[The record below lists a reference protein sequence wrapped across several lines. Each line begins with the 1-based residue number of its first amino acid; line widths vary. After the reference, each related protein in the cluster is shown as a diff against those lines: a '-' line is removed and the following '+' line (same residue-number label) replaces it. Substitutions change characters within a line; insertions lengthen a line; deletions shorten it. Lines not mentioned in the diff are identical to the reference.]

1 VTEPIADVAV
11 PTAPA
16 ERKHLYEVDVVRI
29 LTFLCV
35 IGVHTTSHTVA
46 PTDLA
51 LYLLLGLLHF
61 TRNVFFTLTAFV
73 LVYSYLHRP
82 QPMRKFWPKRFLLVG
97 VPYVVWSV
105 IYFVSSNLHTGTSRT
120 FGESVLTLIGYILTG
135 TAWYH
140 LYFLLVTMQVYLLL
154 PVILW
159 AVRKT
164 RQHHTRLLVIAGAAQ
179 LVIIALYFYLPSSV
193 WWLYGYTKE
202 YFFSYE
208 FFILAG
214 AVAADHSATFLQ
226 WVRDHRKLIGLIV
239 LGGAILTIAVFLIQI
254 ASGMSYGK
262 TGTPLQPVIMVW
274 GTAVALGFLA
284 LGTIWADR
292 RKAGSVSA
300 RFVTLASD
308 RSFGIFLS
316 HPLFIWLL
324 LWIGNDWFER
334 MIPKPWL
341 TPVIYVLVI
350 ACAIAFTEIARRTPL
365 SLPLTGRPFRAKPK
379 GAHPSAKST
388 TGERPDGENYS
399 ATAAG

>member
-1 VTEPIADVAV
+1 VSEIPPPDKAIESE
-11 PTAPA
+11 PTAAAPAAAPAKPA
-16 ERKHLYEVDVVRI
+16 ERKHLYEIDVVRI

-46 PTDLA
+46 PTDIA

-105 IYFVSSNLHTGTSRT
+105 IYFVASNLHSPSSRS
-120 FGESVLTLIGYILTG
+120 FGELFLSLIGHILTG

-159 AVRKT
+159 VVRKT
-164 RQHHTRLLVIAGAAQ
+164 RQHHVLLLSVAGVVQ
-179 LVIIALYFYLPSSV
+179 LTIVGFYFYLPGSV
-193 WWLYGYTKE
+193 GWLHGYTKE

-214 AVAADHSATFLQ
+214 AVAADHSAQFLA
-226 WVRDHRKLIGLIV
+226 WVRSHRPLIGIIALVTGLIT
-239 LGGAILTIAVFLIQI
+239 LGVFGIQI
-254 ASGMSYGK
+254 AAGRSYSA
-262 TGTPLQPVIMVW
+262 TGTPLQPIIMVW

-292 RKAGSVSA
+292 RKAGSLSA
-300 RFVTLASD
+300 RFVTVASD

-316 HPLFIWLL
+316 HPMFIWIL
-324 LWIGNDWFER
+324 LWIGDDWFER
-334 MIPKPWL
+334 TIPTPWL
-341 TPVIYVLVI
+341 TIVIYVLVI
-350 ACAIAFTEIARRTPL
+350 ACAIGFTEIARRTPL
-365 SLPLTGRPFRAKPK
+365 SLPLTGRPFRAKSK
-379 GAHPSAKST
+379 K
-388 TGERPDGENYS
+388 
-399 ATAAG
+399 